1 MMQAF
6 SWSLVLRTCVLAG
19 SIVGAGCAVT
29 AKVTDGADGATI
41 SEAQAEKYNGPK
53 ARIAVGPIIDKTGSR
68 GKRSLSYNL
77 RLLKRKKGA
86 FKKLDANNITSSIRD
101 MLTTSLFNS
110 NRYIVLERDTIKDVL
125 VEQEFSASGRVGE
138 ATKIPMGQIEGA
150 ELLVVGALTGFDP
163 GAAGGGGFPI
173 PIPVGDDDFAILRL
187 NFRSSYIAMDV
198 RVLDVKTSRV
208 LAAVSAQGKV
218 RKVKA
223 NVGALV
229 STSWGHINLPVV
241 LSGFTNTPMEKAI
254 NKMVRAA
261 VQSIVDKTPAQYRRY
276 Q

>member
-29 AKVTDGADGATI
+29 AKVTDGARGATI
-41 SEAQAEKYNGPK
+41 SEAQAEKYDGPK
-53 ARIAVGPIIDKTGSR
+53 ARIAVGPIIDKTGSK

-86 FKKLDANNITSSIRD
+86 FKKLDADNITSSIRD

-218 RKVKA
+218 RKIKA

-229 STSWGHINLPVV
+229 STSWGHVNLPVV

-261 VQSIVDKTPAQYRRY
+261 VQSIVDKTPTQYRRY

>member
-19 SIVGAGCAVT
+19 SIVGAGCAAT
-29 AKVTDGADGATI
+29 AKVTDGAGGATI
-41 SEAQAEKYNGPK
+41 SEAQAEKYDGPK
-53 ARIAVGPIIDKTGSR
+53 ARIAVGPIIDKTGSK

-86 FKKLDANNITSSIRD
+86 FKKLNTDNITSSIRD

-110 NRYIVLERDTIKDVL
+110 NRYIVLERDAIKDVL

-138 ATKIPMGQIEGA
+138 ASKIPMGQVEGA
-150 ELLVVGALTGFDP
+150 ELLVVGALTGFDS

-173 PIPVGDDDFAILRL
+173 PIPVGDDDYAVLRL

-208 LAAVSAQGKV
+208 LATVSAQGKV
-218 RKVKA
+218 RKIKA

-229 STSWGHINLPVV
+229 STSWGHVDLPVV